1 MILNVSDYYSSSHTH
16 SFLFYSF
23 IQQNRAC
30 LHAKLFQS
38 CPILCN
44 PMDCSPPGSSVH
56 GWLSKSVPAGG
67 EEDPDPLG
75 GPHLAPPP
83 LVSSLWQFLTARLRD
98 KCINQQR
105 EWMSEGLS
113 ECTNSAIDCRVRL
126 VGVGLAPSFRQERR
140 PHLSV
145 TKASPEAGSP
155 ETLAGDVSRHWDK
168 SARRDNL
175 RLRELRPRASW
186 GLDAVHHGKEQGPP
200 PHWGLGAVH
209 HGKEQGPLPT
219 GVWAQCTMG
228 RSRGPSPLGSGRS
241 APWEGTET
249 PPHWRPVPGS
259 SSGRLMRGV
268 KMQGE
273 EGPGFA

>member
-1 MILNVSDYYSSSHTH
+1 MILQPSTY
-16 SFLFYSF
+16 LFVINTQYIFAVIALNKHLCMHIKS
-23 IQQNRAC
+23 
-30 LHAKLFQS
+30 LQS

-56 GWLSKSVPAGG
+56 GWLLKSVPAGG

-155 ETLAGDVSRHWDK
+155 ETLAGDVTRHWDN

-186 GLDAVHHGKEQGPP
+186 GLD
-200 PHWGLGAVH
+200 AVH

-241 APWEGTET
+241 APWEGAEA
-249 PPHWRPVPGS
+249 PPHWGLGAAPQGKEQRPLLTGDRCPAPPQGGS
-259 SSGRLMRGV
+259 
-268 KMQGE
+268 
-273 EGPGFA
+273 

>member
-1 MILNVSDYYSSSHTH
+1 
-16 SFLFYSF
+16 
-23 IQQNRAC
+23 
-30 LHAKLFQS
+30 
-38 CPILCN
+38 
-44 PMDCSPPGSSVH
+44 MDCSPPGSSVH

-155 ETLAGDVSRHWDK
+155 ETLAGDISRHWDK

-186 GLDAVHHGKEQGPP
+186 GLDAVHHGKEQR
-200 PHWGLGAVH
+200 
-209 HGKEQGPLPT
+209 PLPT
-219 GVWAQCTMG
+219 GVWAQRPMG
-228 RSRGPSPLGSGRS
+228 RNRDPSSLETGARLLLRAAHERCENAGRRGPWFCIKTPWGLPWWPNGRGPALSMQGTWNPSLVEEQGSHMSRGS
-241 APWEGTET
+241 
-249 PPHWRPVPGS
+249 
-259 SSGRLMRGV
+259 
-268 KMQGE
+268 
-273 EGPGFA
+273 